1 MSFWDRFRG
10 GKASSQPGG
19 SGKADYLSE
28 GIALEKQ
35 GDYDAALTSYRLALR
50 ERPNNV
56 RVLENMAI
64 AFSKTGQLDDA
75 IRSYKRALSI
85 EPKLS
90 GAHYG
95 LAYLLLKRGEE
106 SDAAYHLEAFLMDAP
121 TGPEAERWIG
131 HAKQTLD
138 QLHTRAPSD
147 DDDGITAT
155 ELPETIE

>member
-10 GKASSQPGG
+10 GKSSSQPGRG
-19 SGKADYLSE
+19 GRVDYLGE
-28 GIALEKQ
+28 GLALEKQ

-50 ERPNNV
+50 EQPNNV

-64 AFSKTGQLDDA
+64 AFSKTGQMDDA

-106 SDAAYHLEAFLMDAP
+106 SDAAYHLEAFLMDPPA
-121 TGPEAERWIG
+121 GPESARWIE

-138 QLHTRAPSD
+138 QLHTPAQSD
-147 DDDGITAT
+147 DDGLAT
-155 ELPETIE
+155 EYPETIE

>member
-1 MSFWDRFRG
+1 MSFWDKLRG
-10 GKASSQPGG
+10 AKSSSQPGR
-19 SGKADYLSE
+19 SGKLNYLSE
-28 GIALEKQ
+28 GLALEKQ

-50 ERPNNV
+50 EQPNNV

-64 AFSKTGQLDDA
+64 AFSKLGQSDDA

-95 LAYLLLKRGEE
+95 LAYLLLKRSEV

-121 TGPEAERWIG
+121 TGPESQRWVA

-138 QLHTRAPSD
+138 QLHTPAQSD
-147 DDDGITAT
+147 DEMDQS
-155 ELPETIE
+155 EFPETLD

>member
-10 GKASSQPGG
+10 AKASGR
-19 SGKADYLSE
+19 SGNPDYLGE
-28 GIALEKQ
+28 ALALEKV
-35 GDYDAALTSYRLALR
+35 GDYDGALTSYRLALR
-50 ERPNNV
+50 QSPNNV

-64 AFSKTGQLDDA
+64 AFSKLGQLDDA

-85 EPKLS
+85 DPKLS

-95 LAYLLLKRGEE
+95 LAFLLLKRGEE

-121 TGPEAERWIG
+121 AGAESERWIK

-138 QLHTRAPSD
+138 QLHTPAPSD
-147 DDDGITAT
+147 DDGLDSTGFG
-155 ELPETIE
+155 EKSQ

>member
-10 GKASSQPGG
+10 AKSFSQPGR
-19 SGKADYLSE
+19 SGNPDYLSE

-50 ERPNNV
+50 ETPNNV

-64 AFSKTGQLDDA
+64 AFSKLGQLDDA

-85 EPKLS
+85 EPALS

-95 LAYLLLKRGEE
+95 LAFLLIKRGEI

-121 TGPEAERWIG
+121 AGSGSERWIQ
-131 HAKQTLD
+131 HAKRTLD
-138 QLHTRAPSD
+138 QLHTPAQPD
-147 DDDGITAT
+147 EDGLTAT
-155 ELPETIE
+155 EYPETTE

>member
-1 MSFWDRFRG
+1 MSFWDRLRG
-10 GKASSQPGG
+10 GKSSPQSGR
-19 SGKADYLSE
+19 SGKLDYLAE
-28 GIALEKQ
+28 GLALEKQ
-35 GDYDAALTSYRLALR
+35 GDFDAALTSYRLALR
-50 ERPNNV
+50 EQPNNV

-95 LAYLLLKRGEE
+95 LAFLLLKRGEE

-121 TGPEAERWIG
+121 SGPESGRWVA
-131 HAKQTLD
+131 HAKQTLE
-138 QLHTRAPSD
+138 QLHTPAQP
-147 DDDGITAT
+147 DDGMDET
-155 ELPETIE
+155 EFPETLD

>member
-1 MSFWDRFRG
+1 MSFWDKFRG
-10 GKASSQPGG
+10 GKSSSQPGG
-19 SGKADYLSE
+19 TSKADYLSE
-28 GIALEKQ
+28 AIALEKQ

-64 AFSKTGQLDDA
+64 AFSKTGQLDEA

-121 TGPEAERWIG
+121 AGPESERWIA
-131 HAKQTLD
+131 HAKRTLE
-138 QLHTRAPSD
+138 QIHTPAQPD
-147 DDDGITAT
+147 DESMPVT
-155 ELPETIE
+155 EFPETIE

>member
-1 MSFWDRFRG
+1 MSFWDKLRG
-10 GKASSQPGG
+10 AKSSSHPGR
-19 SGKADYLSE
+19 SGKLDYLSE
-28 GIALEKQ
+28 GLTLEKQ

-50 ERPNNV
+50 EQPNNV

-64 AFSKTGQLDDA
+64 AFSKLGQADDA

-95 LAYLLLKRGEE
+95 LAYLLLKRGEI

-121 TGPEAERWIG
+121 TGAESQRWVA
-131 HAKQTLD
+131 HARQTLD
-138 QLHTRAPSD
+138 QLHTPAQSD
-147 DDDGITAT
+147 DEMDPA
-155 ELPETIE
+155 EFPETLE

>member
-10 GKASSQPGG
+10 GKSSSQPGG
-19 SGKADYLSE
+19 SSKADYLSE

-50 ERPNNV
+50 DQPNNV

-64 AFSKTGQLDDA
+64 AFSKNGQLDDA

-121 TGPEAERWIG
+121 KGPEAERWIG
-131 HAKQTLD
+131 HAKRTLD
-138 QLHTRAPSD
+138 QLHTTAQSD
-147 DDDGITAT
+147 EDAMPGT
-155 ELPETIE
+155 EFPETIE

>member
-10 GKASSQPGG
+10 GKTSAPSGG
-19 SGKADYLSE
+19 SGKTDYLSE

-35 GDYDAALTSYRLALR
+35 GDYDGALTSYRLALR

-85 EPKLS
+85 DPKLS

-121 TGPEAERWIG
+121 AGPEAERWIG

-138 QLHTRAPSD
+138 QLHTPSQPD
-147 DDDGITAT
+147 DDEMPAR
-155 ELPETIE
+155 EFPETID